1 MAVRLAIPLLV
12 LALLIAAPACGGDGD
27 SLRGSRRARSGET
40 SSPGDDA
47 TGSPGDTTGSSD
59 STGSTDSSGADA
71 CVAALNE
78 LRASVGAPPLR
89 RWTDGEVCATE
100 QAKRDAASG
109 RGHGAFLDGLTCEA
123 RAQTECPDW
132 PGPPASMIGS
142 CLEAMW
148 SEGPG
153 GGHHD
158 TIADP
163 RYVEVA
169 CGFSGESGSLWA
181 VQNFR

>member
-1 MAVRLAIPLLV
+1 MWVVRLAIPLL
-12 LALLIAAPACGGDGD
+12 ALLVAAPACGGDGD
-27 SLRGSRRARSGET
+27 TLRGSRRAPSGET
-40 SSPGDDA
+40 SSTGGDA
-47 TGSPGDTTGSSD
+47 TGSQGDGATASDAPGG
-59 STGSTDSSGADA
+59 GA

-89 RWTDGEVCATE
+89 RWVDGEACAGE
-100 QAKRDAASG
+100 QAARDAASG

-123 RAQTECPDW
+123 QAQTECPDW
-132 PGPPASMIGS
+132 PGPPASMIGP
-142 CLEAMW
+142 CLDAMW
-148 SEGPG
+148 REGPG

-169 CGFSGESGSLWA
+169 CAFSGESGSLWA